1 MFISPM
7 LLEKVEEPFD
17 SDEYLFEPKFEGH
30 RLIVSFINGQVK
42 MFTRHNNEV
51 TRQYPEL
58 FNVPVGNNM
67 DVVFDGE
74 VVRGREDGTNDFDG
88 LMQRFQMGKLTKI
101 KEASRIQPVQ
111 YFVFDI
117 LYLNGKSLT
126 HLPLEE
132 RKEILAQILIPNA
145 YYHSTLSIGQ
155 QGKALYKVI
164 EDNGLSGIV
173 AKKKDS
179 RYASKRSADWLKI
192 FNYQHAEVAIS
203 GYRRNEFGWLV
214 EHEGRPVGCV
224 ELAIPQDAKKAFYKS
239 ASSIITGQDRHF
251 VYIKPILKVKVRFRN
266 WTSNNMLRAPE
277 YVGFAG
283 EIEESPLI
291 IRSG

>member
-7 LLEKVEEPFD
+7 LLNTVEEPFD
-17 SDEYLFEPKFEGH
+17 SDDYLFEPKFEGH
-30 RLIVSFINGQVK
+30 RLILSLINGQVK

-51 TRQYPEL
+51 SRQYPEL
-58 FNVPVGNNM
+58 FNVPVGNNI

-74 VVRGREDGTNDFDG
+74 VVRVSEDGTNDFDG

-101 KEASRIQPVQ
+101 KEASRMQPVH

-117 LYLNGKSLT
+117 LHLNGKSLT
-126 HLPLEE
+126 HLPLVK

-155 QGKALYKVI
+155 QGKALYKMI
-164 EDNGLSGIV
+164 ADKGLAGIV

-179 RYASKRSADWLKI
+179 QYVSKRSEDWLKI
-192 FNYQHAEVAIS
+192 INYQHTEVAIS

-214 EHEGRPVGCV
+214 EQEGRPVGYV
-224 ELAIPQDAKKAFYKS
+224 ELAVPSDAKKAFYK
-239 ASSIITGQDRHF
+239 AVPSIITGQDRHF

-266 WTSNNMLRAPE
+266 WTSNNMLRTPE
-277 YVGFAG
+277 FVGFAG
-283 EIEESPLI
+283 EIEESPFI